1 MGRTMGIDYGTKKT
15 GLAVTDPLGL
25 IVNPLTTIDT
35 KNLFPYLEDYLGR
48 EQVDKVVVGEPF
60 MDDGCTPAQHHPA
73 VMDFIRRFKKRFPK
87 CEVDVYDETFTS
99 RHAREIVNQTIT
111 SRKKRKDKKLVDK
124 VAATLILQKYL
135 NHI

>member
-25 IVNPLTTIDT
+25 IVNPLDTIET
-35 KNLFPYLEDYLGR
+35 KQLFPYLEDYLGR

-73 VMDFIRRFKKRFPK
+73 VMDFIRRFKKKFPD
-87 CEVDVYDETFTS
+87 CEVDVYDETYSS
-99 RHAREIVNQTIT
+99 RDAREIINLTIA
-111 SRKKRKDKKLVDK
+111 SRKKRRNKKLVDK